1 MCVRSEASDH
11 DIHYNIFFP
20 LLPASS
26 RCQRV
31 ESRYLKLS
39 SKHQTLARKHR
50 ELEKFQQKQSVL
62 LTIERATSTT
72 SVTKVMDT
80 VCLSGLRLGFSSG
93 GGGGGWVARA
103 NGPNEFIM
111 SCLGAYHPYMKQ

>member
-1 MCVRSEASDH
+1 MLIGKLGWPCHQCLCERSEAS
-11 DIHYNIFFP
+11 DIHYNIFFS

-72 SVTKVMDT
+72 SITKVMNT
-80 VCLSGLRLGFSSG
+80 GFVRASSRIFVWG
-93 GGGGGWVARA
+93 GGGG
-103 NGPNEFIM
+103 
-111 SCLGAYHPYMKQ
+111 LD

>member
-1 MCVRSEASDH
+1 MLIGKLGGPVVNVCVRSEASD
-11 DIHYNIFFP
+11 IHYNIFFS

-80 VCLSGLRLGFSSG
+80 VVLSGLRLGFSSG
-93 GGGGGWVARA
+93 EGGGEEGSKGT
-103 NGPNEFIM
+103 
-111 SCLGAYHPYMKQ
+111 